1 MGASGWSYTVPYQP
15 DLNAALHE
23 LRERVFAEGR
33 YYWAVGDYC
42 PARDDVDPEQRA
54 ACPPPASFAE
64 LWDNDLVAQEG
75 THSILDVDRVL
86 AAGAE
91 PRMCAIEPVSAEEA
105 RERTGTDR
113 LTREHLPAID
123 DLVRGRWT
131 GRCAVLHDAAGNPTE
146 LHFWGYSGD

>member
-42 PARDDVDPEQRA
+42 
-54 ACPPPASFAE
+54 
-64 LWDNDLVAQEG
+64 
-75 THSILDVDRVL
+75 
-86 AAGAE
+86 
-91 PRMCAIEPVSAEEA
+91 
-105 RERTGTDR
+105 
-113 LTREHLPAID
+113 
-123 DLVRGRWT
+123 RWT